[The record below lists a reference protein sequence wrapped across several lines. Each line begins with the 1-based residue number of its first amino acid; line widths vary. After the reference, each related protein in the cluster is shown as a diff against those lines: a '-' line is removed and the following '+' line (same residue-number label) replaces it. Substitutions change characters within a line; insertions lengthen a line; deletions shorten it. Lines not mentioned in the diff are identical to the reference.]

1 MQMTTEEKY
10 YPLGKLPPEDLFA
23 LLGALPVRD
32 PRVILGPGI
41 GHDAAVIKFGE
52 RLLVTKSDPITFAT
66 DEIGWYAVH
75 VNANDIACLGA
86 TPRWFIATLLLPE
99 RKTTPQLVADI
110 FQQSQAAC
118 AELSVTLVGGH
129 TEITHGLNRPIIVG
143 TMFGEVSPQQLVRS
157 DGARPGDKILL
168 TKGIAVEGCAL
179 LARERGEQLHDH
191 YHLSAELLTRA
202 ARLFHEPG
210 ISVVRDA
217 AIATASGDVHAM
229 HDPTE
234 GGVATGLHELTT
246 AAGVGAVIEEQS
258 LPLLPE
264 TEPLCS
270 PLGIDPLGLLASGAL
285 LLAVAPQDAAQIVAA
300 LRADGI
306 AAQIIGAIRAE
317 PGVYL
322 RGPAGEHPLPQFPR
336 DEITR
341 LFEA

>member
-1 MQMTTEEKY
+1 MTTKEKY
-10 YPLGKLPPEDLFA
+10 YPVGKLPTDDLLA
-23 LLGALPVRD
+23 LLNATPVRD
-32 PRVILGPGI
+32 SRVILGPGI
-41 GHDAAVIKFGE
+41 GHDAAVIEFGE

-86 TPRWFIATLLLPE
+86 TPRWFVATLLLPE
-99 RKTTPQLVADI
+99 GKTTPALVTEI
-110 FQQSQAAC
+110 FQQTQAAC
-118 AELSVTLVGGH
+118 AELGVTLVGGH
-129 TEITHGLNRPIIVG
+129 TEITHALNRPLMVG
-143 TMFGEVSPQQLVRS
+143 NMFGEVSPQRLVRS
-157 DGARPGDKILL
+157 DGARPGDKLLL

-179 LARERGEQLHDH
+179 LARERGEQLRND
-191 YHLSAELLTRA
+191 YGLPAELLTRA
-202 ARLFHEPG
+202 AQFLHEPG

-234 GGVATGLHELTT
+234 GGVATGIHELST
-246 AAGVGAVIEEQS
+246 AAGAGAVIDEQS
-258 LPLLPE
+258 LPFFPE
-264 TEPLCS
+264 TLALCP
-270 PLGIDPLGLLASGAL
+270 PLGIDPLGLIASGAL

-322 RGPAGEHPLPQFPR
+322 RGPAGERPLPQFPR
-336 DEITR
+336 DEISR

>member
-1 MQMTTEEKY
+1 MTTKEKY
-10 YPLGKLPPEDLFA
+10 YPVGKLPPEDLFA
-23 LLGALPVRD
+23 LLGALPVKD

-41 GHDAAVIKFGE
+41 GHDAAVIEFGE

-86 TPRWFIATLLLPE
+86 TPRWFVATLLLPE
-99 RKTTPQLVADI
+99 GKTTPALVTEI

-118 AELSVTLVGGH
+118 AELGVTLVGGH
-129 TEITHGLNRPIIVG
+129 TEITHDLNRPIMVG

-179 LARERGEQLHDH
+179 LARERGEQLQND
-191 YHLSAELLTRA
+191 YGLPAELLTRA
-202 ARLFHEPG
+202 AQFLHEPG
-210 ISVVRDA
+210 ISVVCDA

-246 AAGVGAVIEEQS
+246 AAGVGAVIDEQS
-258 LPLLPE
+258 LPLFPE
-264 TEPLCS
+264 TQALCP
-270 PLGIDPLGLLASGAL
+270 PLGIDPLGLIASGAL
-285 LLAVAPQDAAQIVAA
+285 LAAVAPQDAAQIIAA
-300 LRADGI
+300 LRTNGI
-306 AAQIIGAIRAE
+306 AAQIIGSIRAE

-322 RGPAGEHPLPQFPR
+322 RGPAGERPLPQFPR
-336 DEITR
+336 DEISR